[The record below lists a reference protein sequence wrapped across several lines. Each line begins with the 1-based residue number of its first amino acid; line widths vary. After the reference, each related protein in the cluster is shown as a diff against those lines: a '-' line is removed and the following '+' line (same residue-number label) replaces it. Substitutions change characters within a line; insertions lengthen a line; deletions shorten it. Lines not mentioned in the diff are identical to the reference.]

1 MKTYLLDILNRYN
14 RFSENLDVKTI
25 LCNKS
30 WLVFNDTGDKE
41 LYIFQENGSLIVSI
55 NGKVANGTWQYI
67 STNKSIILSFKG
79 QAYMLHPSFFDKTIF
94 ALQQDGTNRYVF
106 MIDEKQSQSF
116 QPKSLT
122 ELSAYFK
129 NIERKTVEAEQQRIR
144 VALAQQRVQQKQIEE
159 EQRQQKQ
166 YRIEQEKRQ
175 REREQEE
182 FINRAIEKQRQE
194 ERKKEQTIL
203 KQHKTFALAQIIGY
217 IVIIAI
223 IIGITYLAYNSA
235 IDGAWLIMP
244 PIIFCLLYFL
254 VYRKIII
261 WLREKLLRKYLHS
274 QQMEKQK
281 LRDEIQ
287 WIEQES
293 RREEEELNRL
303 NGTVN
308 YKRMIL
314 RTEETSSNY
323 KQIHRIFNGKEFAI
337 YWDATAMKF
346 KNVSLLIY
354 NGTEIVRYENLENKG
369 RKIVRL
375 KKVHSP
381 VKIMLVANWLDS
393 LIYKVVYAVKG

>member
-14 RFSENLDVKTI
+14 RFSENLDVKAI

-30 WLVFNDTGDKE
+30 WLAFNDTGDKE

-67 STNKSIILSFKG
+67 SANKSIILSFKG

-94 ALQQDGTNRYVF
+94 ALQQDGTNRYAF
-106 MIDEKQSQSF
+106 MIDEKQGQSF

-129 NIERKTVEAEQQRIR
+129 NIERKKVEAEHQRIR

-159 EQRQQKQ
+159 EQRQQEQ
-166 YRIEQEKRQ
+166 YHIEQEKRQ

-182 FINRAIEKQRQE
+182 LINRAIEKQRQE

-203 KQHKTFALAQIIGY
+203 KQHKTFAFAQIIGY

-223 IIGITYLAYNSA
+223 TMGVTYLAYNSA
-235 IDGAWLIMP
+235 TDGAWLIIP
-244 PIIFCLLYFL
+244 PIIFYLLYFL

-274 QQMEKQK
+274 QQMENQK
-281 LRDEIQ
+281 LHDEIQ

-323 KQIHRIFNGKEFAI
+323 KQTHRIFNGKEFAI

-346 KNVSLLIY
+346 KNISLLIY

-375 KKVHSP
+375 KKVHPP
-381 VKIMLVANWLDS
+381 VKIILVANWLDS